1 MISKFFIN
9 RPIFATVLALL
20 IMLGGIVAITKLPIE
35 QYPDLTP
42 PTIEVSATYLGASA
56 EVIAQTVAA
65 PLEEQINGVE
75 NMLYMDSTSSSDGT
89 MSLTVY
95 FKIGSD
101 PDQAL
106 IDVNNRVQ
114 QASSSLPSE
123 VTKYGLTVQKRSSSL
138 VLLATLFSP
147 DGRYDINYIGNY
159 ALINIIDELKRIKGV
174 GDAQVMTSNDYA
186 IRIWLKP
193 SLFNRFNLGINEI
206 ISAIMAQNAQRS
218 GGTIGAMPMSDSI
231 LKTFPL
237 ITPSRLVT
245 PKEFGDIILRASPD
259 GSTLRLKDIADITL
273 GAQTYTSQ
281 GYYDKQPA
289 VPIGVY
295 LSAGANAVETAGL
308 VKKALSKME
317 QSFPEGVKY
326 DIAYDTTI
334 FVKESIKG
342 VIITLVEAFILVF
355 LVVFL
360 FLKDWR
366 ATLIPCVVVPVAII
380 GAFLGMLM
388 LGFSINS
395 LTLFGLVLAIGMVV
409 DDAIVVI
416 ENADRI
422 LSTEE
427 LPVKEA
433 VTRAMDEVSGPIVAI
448 VLVLCSVFIPV
459 GFMGGFSGIMYQQF
473 AITIAISV
481 VISGVMALT
490 LTPAMCALMLEKERK
505 ATKGFFFH
513 FDNMFEKFTAKYVN
527 ISEFFIRRI
536 TLGIVLFLAL
546 CLACL
551 FLFSKVPSNLLPDED
566 QGLLMVYSGLDPA
579 TSLPQTDEAA
589 SKVEDLLLS
598 FPEVEREFS
607 FSGFNILNSTSQ
619 TNAIAS
625 FVTLKPWDKR
635 TKKNQSASALVGQI
649 SKKALLEIP
658 KAYILPFMP
667 PPIMGLSTTGG
678 IEGYIQ
684 SKGNGTPDELAQV
697 TDKFIEEAKKI
708 KGLANAQTT
717 YSASYPQYTLTVDN
731 VKALSMGLNL
741 DDLYNTLASTI
752 GASYVNDF
760 TLYSRNFKVMVQ
772 AEDSARQS
780 PEQVGN
786 LYIKSNNGAMVPMAA
801 VSNVTPSL
809 GPSIVERFNA
819 FPSANLVVTP
829 EGISSGQ
836 AINALEELA
845 KQVLP
850 ENYALAWSGTA
861 LEETQSGSTSAL
873 ILLLGVVVVFLIL
886 AAQYESWSLPFCVLT
901 AVPFAIFGAF
911 LGTWFRGLSNGIY
924 FQVAL
929 VALIGLAAKNAILI
943 VEFALILKQKGA
955 SAAAAALE
963 GAKIRFRPIIMT
975 SLAFVL
981 GTLPLAVSK
990 GAGAAS
996 QVSLGTA
1003 VVFGMLGATIFAPC
1017 FVPLFFYL
1025 LNRKRGE
1032 KPNFTITQ
1040 EENNQNEN
1048 V

>member
-1 MISKFFIN
+1 MSKFFIN

-35 QYPDLTP
+35 QYPNLTP
-42 PTIEVSATYLGASA
+42 PTIQVSATYLGASP

-75 NMLYMDSTSSSDGT
+75 NMLYMDSTSSADGS

-95 FKIGSD
+95 FKIGTD

-114 QASSSLPSE
+114 QAESSLPAE
-123 VTKYGLTVQKRSSSL
+123 VQQYGLTVEKKSSSL
-138 VLLATLFSP
+138 VLLATLYSP
-147 DGRYDINYIGNY
+147 DGLYDVNYIGNY

-174 GDAQVMTSNDYA
+174 GDAQVMTANDYA

-206 ISAIMAQNAQRS
+206 ISAIKTQNSQRS
-218 GGTIGAMPMSDSI
+218 GGSIGAMPMSDKI
-231 LKTFPL
+231 LKTYPL
-237 ITPSRLVT
+237 ITPPRLVT
-245 PKEFGDIILRASPD
+245 PEQFGNIILRASPD
-259 GSTLRLKDIADITL
+259 GSSLRLKDIADITL
-273 GAQTYTSQ
+273 GTQNYGST
-281 GYYDKQPA
+281 GYYNKQPA

-308 VKKALSKME
+308 VKAALAKMA
-317 QSFPEGVKY
+317 QNFPEGINY

-342 VIITLVEAFILVF
+342 VVVTLVEAFVLVF
-355 LVVFL
+355 FVVFL

-422 LSTEE
+422 LSTED

-481 VISGVMALT
+481 VISGLMALT

-513 FDNMFEKFTAKYVN
+513 FDNLFEKFTDKYVTV
-527 ISEFFIRRI
+527 SEFLIRKVK
-536 TLGIVLFLAL
+536 LGVILFAVF
-546 CLACL
+546 CLLSFLL
-551 FLFSKVPSNLLPDED
+551 FKMVPSNLLPQED

-579 TSLPQTDEAA
+579 TSLPQTDESA
-589 SKVEDLLLS
+589 KKIEEIMLS
-598 FPEVEREFS
+598 FPEVDKEFT
-607 FSGFNILNSTSQ
+607 FSGFNILNGTAQ

-625 FVTLKPWDKR
+625 FLTLKPWSKR
-635 TKKNQSASALVGQI
+635 TKKNQSAASLVGQI
-649 SKKALLEIP
+649 SQEALVKMP
-658 KAYILPFMP
+658 KAYVLPFMP
-667 PPIMGLSTTGG
+667 PPIMGLSITGG

-684 SKGNGTPDELAQV
+684 SKGNGTPEELAQI
-697 TDKFIEEAKKI
+697 TENFIAKAKEI
-708 KGLANAQTT
+708 KGLSNTQTT

-731 VKALSMGLNL
+731 IKALSMGLSL
-741 DDLYNTLASTI
+741 DDLYTTLGSTF
-752 GASYVNDF
+752 GASYINDF
-760 TLYSRNFKVMVQ
+760 TLYSRNFKVMIQ
-772 AEDSARQS
+772 AEDSARQTA
-780 PEQVGN
+780 EQVGN
-786 LYIKSNNGAMVPMAA
+786 LYIKANNGVMVPMAA
-801 VSNVTPSL
+801 VSSVTPSL

-819 FPSANLVVTP
+819 FPAANLVITP

-836 AINALEELA
+836 AITELENLA
-845 KQVLP
+845 KNTLP

-861 LEETQSGSTSAL
+861 LEETQSGSSSAL
-873 ILLLGVVVVFLIL
+873 ILLLGIVVVFLIL

-911 LGTWFRGLSNGIY
+911 FGTWLRGLSNGIY

-929 VALIGLAAKNAILI
+929 VALVGLAAKNAILI
-943 VEFALILKQKGA
+943 VEFSTLLKEKGA

-975 SLAFVL
+975 SLAFIL
-981 GTLPLAVSK
+981 GTLPLAISK

-996 QVSLGTA
+996 QISLGTA

-1032 KPNFTITQ
+1032 TPNF
-1040 EENNQNEN
+1040 ELPKGDRE
-1048 V
+1048 

>member
-1 MISKFFIN
+1 MIPKFFIN

-20 IMLGGIVAITKLPIE
+20 ITLGGIVAITKLPIE

-42 PTIEVSATYLGASA
+42 PTIEVSATYLGASP

-75 NMLYMDSTSSSDGT
+75 NMLYMDSTSSADGS

-101 PDQAL
+101 PDKAL

-114 QASSSLPSE
+114 QASSSLPAE

-138 VLLATLFSP
+138 VLLATLYSP
-147 DGRYDINYIGNY
+147 DGMYDVNYIGNY
-159 ALINIIDELKRIKGV
+159 ALVNIIDELKRIKGV

-193 SLFNRFNLGINEI
+193 DLFNRFNLGVNEV
-206 ISAIMAQNAQRS
+206 ISAVETQNAQRS
-218 GGTIGAMPMSDSI
+218 GGTIGAMPMSNTI

-237 ITPSRLVT
+237 ITPPRLVT
-245 PKEFGDIILRASPD
+245 PEQFGNIILRASPD
-259 GSTLRLKDIADITL
+259 GSTLRIKDIADVTL

-281 GYYDKQPA
+281 GYYDKKPA
-289 VPIGVY
+289 VPIGIY
-295 LSAGANAVETAGL
+295 LSAGANAVETANL
-308 VKKALSKME
+308 AKKALAQMS
-317 QSFPEGVKY
+317 QNFPEGISY
-326 DIAYDTTI
+326 DIAYDTTV

-342 VIITLVEAFILVF
+342 VIVTLVEAFILVF
-355 LVVFL
+355 FVVLL

-380 GAFLGMLM
+380 GAFLGMLI

-422 LSTEE
+422 LTTQNM
-427 LPVKEA
+427 PVKEA
-433 VTRAMDEVSGPIVAI
+433 VTQAMQEVSGPIVAI

-459 GFMGGFSGIMYQQF
+459 GFMGGFSGVMYQQF

-481 VISGVMALT
+481 VISGLMALT

-505 ATKGFFFH
+505 VTKGFFFH
-513 FDNMFEKFTAKYVN
+513 FDNLFEKFTGKYVSV
-527 ISEFFIRRI
+527 SEFFIRKVK
-536 TLGIVLFLAL
+536 LGIILFAVFCLLAFI
-546 CLACL
+546 L
-551 FLFSKVPSNLLPDED
+551 FKMVPSNLLPDED
-566 QGLLMVYSGLDPA
+566 QGLLMVYTGLDPA
-579 TSLPQTDEAA
+579 TSLTQTDEVAGQL
-589 SKVEDLLLS
+589 EDVLLS
-598 FPEVEREFS
+598 FPEVKKEFS

-619 TNAIAS
+619 TNSIAS
-625 FVTLKPWDKR
+625 FVTLKPWDERK
-635 TKKNQSASALVGQI
+635 KKNQSASALVGQI
-649 SKKALLEIP
+649 SQAALAKIP
-658 KAYILPFMP
+658 KAYVLPFMP

-684 SKGNGTPDELAQV
+684 SRGNGTPEELADV
-697 TDKFIEEAKKI
+697 TNKFIDEAKKI
-708 KGLANAQTT
+708 KGLSNTQTT

-741 DDLYNTLASTI
+741 DDLYNTLSSTI
-752 GASYVNDF
+752 GASYINDF
-760 TLYSRNFKVMVQ
+760 TLYSRNFKVMIQ
-772 AEDSARQS
+772 AEAAARQT

-786 LYIKSNNGAMVPMAA
+786 LYIKSNIGAMVPLSA
-801 VSNVTPSL
+801 VATITPSL

-819 FPSANLVVTP
+819 FPSANLVITP

-836 AINALEELA
+836 AIKALENLA
-845 KQVLP
+845 QKVLP
-850 ENYALAWSGTA
+850 ENYALSWSGTA
-861 LEETQSGSTSAL
+861 LEETQSGSSSAL
-873 ILLLGVVVVFLIL
+873 ILLLGIVVVFLIL

-943 VEFALILKQKGA
+943 VEFALMLKQKGA
-955 SAAAAALE
+955 SAAAAAMQ

-975 SLAFVL
+975 SLAFIL
-981 GTLPLAVSK
+981 GTLPLATSS

-996 QVSLGTA
+996 QISLGTA

-1017 FVPLFFYL
+1017 FVPLFFYV
-1025 LNRKRGE
+1025 LNKKRGE
-1032 KPNFTITQ
+1032 VPNFDLPKGDK
-1040 EENNQNEN
+1040 E
-1048 V
+1048 

>member
-1 MISKFFIN
+1 MIAKFFIN

-20 IMLGGIVAITKLPIE
+20 ITLGGLVAITKLPIE

-42 PTIEVSATYLGASA
+42 PTIEVSATYLGASP

-75 NMLYMDSTSSSDGT
+75 NMLYMDSTSSADGS

-101 PDQAL
+101 PDKAL

-114 QASSSLPSE
+114 QASASLPAE

-138 VLLATLFSP
+138 VLLATLYSP
-147 DGRYDINYIGNY
+147 DGMYDVNYIGNY
-159 ALINIIDELKRIKGV
+159 ALVNIIDELKRIKGV
-174 GDAQVMTSNDYA
+174 GDAQVMTTNDYA

-193 SLFNRFNLGINEI
+193 ALFNRFNLGINEVV
-206 ISAIMAQNAQRS
+206 SAVQTQNTQRS
-218 GGTIGAMPMSDSI
+218 GGTIGAMPMSDKI

-237 ITPSRLVT
+237 ITPPRLVT
-245 PKEFGDIILRASPD
+245 PEQFGNIILRASPD
-259 GSTLRLKDIADITL
+259 GSTLRIKDIADVTL

-281 GYYDKQPA
+281 GYYDKKPA
-289 VPIGVY
+289 VPIGIY
-295 LSAGANAVETAGL
+295 LSAGANAVETANL
-308 VKKALSKME
+308 AKKALTQMAKN
-317 QSFPEGVKY
+317 FPEGISY

-342 VIITLVEAFILVF
+342 VVVTLVEAFILVF
-355 LVVFL
+355 FVVLL

-366 ATLIPCVVVPVAII
+366 ATVIPCVVVPVAVI
-380 GAFLGMLM
+380 GAFLGMLI

-422 LSTEE
+422 LTTQNM
-427 LPVKEA
+427 PVKEA
-433 VTRAMDEVSGPIVAI
+433 VTQAMQEVSGPIVAI

-459 GFMGGFSGIMYQQF
+459 GFMGGFSGVMYQQF

-481 VISGVMALT
+481 VISGLMALT

-505 ATKGFFFH
+505 VTKGFFFH
-513 FDNMFEKFTAKYVN
+513 FDNLFEKFTNKYVDV
-527 ISEFFIRRI
+527 SEFFIRKVK
-536 TLGIVLFLAL
+536 LGIILFLVFCL
-546 CLACL
+546 CCFLL
-551 FLFSKVPSNLLPDED
+551 FKMVPSNLLPNED
-566 QGLLMVYSGLDPA
+566 QGLLMVYTGLDPA
-579 TSLPQTDEAA
+579 TSLTQTDEVATQL
-589 SKVEDLLLS
+589 EDVLLS
-598 FPEVEREFS
+598 FPEVKKEFS

-625 FVTLKPWDKR
+625 FVTLKPWDER
-635 TKKNQSASALVGQI
+635 TKKNQSASSLVGQI
-649 SKKALLEIP
+649 SQAALAKIP

-684 SKGNGTPDELAQV
+684 NRGNGTPEELADV
-697 TDKFIEEAKKI
+697 TNKFIDEVKKI
-708 KGLANAQTT
+708 KGLNNTQTT

-741 DDLYNTLASTI
+741 DDVYNTLAATI

-760 TLYSRNFKVMVQ
+760 TLYSRNFKVMIQ
-772 AEDSARQS
+772 AEDSARQT

-786 LYIKSNNGAMVPMAA
+786 LYIKSNTGAMVPFSA
-801 VSNVTPSL
+801 VATIMPSL
-809 GPSIVERFNA
+809 GPSIVERFNG
-819 FPSANLVVTP
+819 FPAANLVITP

-836 AINALEELA
+836 AIQALENLA
-845 KQVLP
+845 QKVLP
-850 ENYALAWSGTA
+850 ENYALSWSGTA
-861 LEETQSGSTSAL
+861 LEETQSGSSSAL
-873 ILLLGVVVVFLIL
+873 ILLLGIVVVFLIL

-929 VALIGLAAKNAILI
+929 VALVGLAAKNAILI
-943 VEFALILKQKGA
+943 VEFALMLKQKGA
-955 SAAAAALE
+955 SAAAAAMQ

-975 SLAFVL
+975 SLAFIL
-981 GTLPLAVSK
+981 GTLPLATSS

-996 QVSLGTA
+996 QISLGTA

-1025 LNRKRGE
+1025 LNKKRGE
-1032 KPNFTITQ
+1032 VPNFDLPKGDK
-1040 EENNQNEN
+1040 E
-1048 V
+1048 

>member
-1 MISKFFIN
+1 MSKFFIN

-20 IMLGGIVAITKLPIE
+20 ILLGGIVAITKLPIE

-42 PTIEVSATYLGASA
+42 PTIQVSATYLGASP

-75 NMLYMDSTSSSDGT
+75 NMLYMDSTSSADGNMT
-89 MSLTVY
+89 LTVY

-114 QASSSLPSE
+114 QASSSLPAE
-123 VTKYGLTVQKRSSSL
+123 VTKYGLTVQKKSSSL
-138 VLLATLFSP
+138 VLLATLYSP
-147 DGRYDINYIGNY
+147 DGMYDVNYIGNY

-193 SLFNRFNLGINEI
+193 SLFNRFGLGVNEI
-206 ISAIMAQNAQRS
+206 ISAIQSQNTQRS
-218 GGTIGAMPMSDSI
+218 GGTIGAMPMSDKI

-237 ITPSRLVT
+237 ITPPRLNT
-245 PKEFGDIILRASPD
+245 PEEFGNIILRASPD
-259 GSTLRLKDIADITL
+259 GSTLRLKDIADINL

-281 GYYDKQPA
+281 GYYNKQAA
-289 VPIGVY
+289 VPVGVY

-308 VKKALSKME
+308 VKEALEKMA
-317 QSFPEGVKY
+317 QNFPEGIKY

-342 VIITLVEAFILVF
+342 VIETLVEAFILVF
-355 LVVFL
+355 FVVFL

-380 GAFLGMLM
+380 GAFLGMLI

-422 LSTEE
+422 LSTQNI
-427 LPVKEA
+427 PVKEA
-433 VTRAMDEVSGPIVAI
+433 VIQAMQEVSGPIVAI

-481 VISGVMALT
+481 VISGLMALT
-490 LTPAMCALMLEKERK
+490 LTPAMCALLLEKERK
-505 ATKGFFFH
+505 ATAGFFFH
-513 FDNMFEKFTAKYVN
+513 FDNMFEKFTGKYVGVSKFLLN
-527 ISEFFIRRI
+527 RVP
-536 TLGIVLFLAL
+536 LGIILFVIF
-546 CLACL
+546 CLLSFGL
-551 FLFSKVPSNLLPDED
+551 FKMVPSNLLPDED
-566 QGLLMVYSGLDPA
+566 QGILMVYSGLDPA
-579 TSLPQTDEAA
+579 TSLTETDKIAGQ
-589 SKVEDLLLS
+589 VEDVLLS
-598 FPEVEREFS
+598 FPEVKKEFT
-607 FSGFNILNSTSQ
+607 FSGFNILNATSQ

-625 FVTLKPWDKR
+625 FVTLKPWKLR
-635 TKKNQSASALVGQI
+635 TKKSQSASALVGEI
-649 SKKALLEIP
+649 SNTALAKIP
-658 KAYILPFMP
+658 KAYVMAFMP

-684 SKGNGTPDELAQV
+684 SKGNGTPEELAQV
-697 TDKFIEEAKKI
+697 TEDFIAKAKQI
-708 KGLANAQTT
+708 KGLNNVQTT
-717 YSASYPQYTLTVDN
+717 YSASYPQYTLSVDN

-741 DDLYNTLASTI
+741 DDVYTTLASTI
-752 GASYVNDF
+752 GASYINDF

-772 AEDSARQS
+772 AEDSARQT
-780 PEQVGN
+780 PEQVGD
-786 LYIKSNNGAMVPMAA
+786 LYMKSNNGAMVPFSAIA
-801 VSNVTPSL
+801 TVKPSL
-809 GPSIVERFNA
+809 GPNIVERFNA

-829 EGISSGQ
+829 QGISSGQ
-836 AINALEELA
+836 AIAELENLA
-845 KQVLP
+845 KTALP
-850 ENYALAWSGTA
+850 DNYGLAWSGTA
-861 LEETQSGSTSAL
+861 LEETQSGGSSAL
-873 ILLLGVVVVFLIL
+873 ILLLGIIVVFLIL
-886 AAQYESWSLPFCVLT
+886 AAQYESWSLPLCVLT

-929 VALIGLAAKNAILI
+929 VALVGLAAKNAILI
-943 VEFALILKQKGA
+943 VEFAVMLKQKGA
-955 SAAAAALE
+955 SAAAAALQ

-975 SLAFVL
+975 SLAFIL
-981 GTLPLAVSK
+981 GTLPLATSK

-996 QVSLGTA
+996 QISLGTA

-1032 KPNFTITQ
+1032 KLNFDMPK
-1040 EENNQNEN
+1040 EEK
-1048 V
+1048 

>member
-1 MISKFFIN
+1 MIAKFFIN

-42 PTIEVSATYLGASA
+42 PTIQVSATYLGASP

-75 NMLYMDSTSSSDGT
+75 NMLYMDSTSSADGN

-95 FKIGSD
+95 FKIGTD

-114 QASSSLPSE
+114 QASSSLPAE
-123 VTKYGLTVQKRSSSL
+123 VTKYGLTVQKKSSSL
-138 VLLATLFSP
+138 VLLATLYSP
-147 DGRYDINYIGNY
+147 SGLYDVNYIGNY

-174 GDAQVMTSNDYA
+174 GDAQVMTTNDYA

-206 ISAIMAQNAQRS
+206 ISAIQTQNSQRS
-218 GGTIGAMPMSDSI
+218 GGTIGAMPMSDKI

-237 ITPSRLVT
+237 ITPPRLVT
-245 PKEFGDIILRASPD
+245 PEQFGNIILRASPD
-259 GSTLRLKDIADITL
+259 GTTLRLKDIANITL
-273 GAQTYTSQ
+273 GAQNYTSQ
-281 GYYDKQPA
+281 GFYNKQAA
-289 VPIGVY
+289 VPVGVY

-308 VKKALSKME
+308 VKATLAKMA
-317 QSFPEGVKY
+317 QNFPEGIDY

-342 VIITLVEAFILVF
+342 VVVTLIEAFILVF
-355 LVVFL
+355 FVVFL

-366 ATLIPCVVVPVAII
+366 ATLIPCVVVPVSII
-380 GAFLGMLM
+380 GTFLGMLI

-422 LSTEE
+422 LMTQN

-433 VTRAMDEVSGPIVAI
+433 VTQAMQEVSGPIIAI

-459 GFMGGFSGIMYQQF
+459 GFMGGFSGVMYQQF

-481 VISGVMALT
+481 VISGAMALT

-505 ATKGFFFH
+505 ATKGFFYH
-513 FDNMFEKFTAKYVN
+513 FDNLFEKFTDKYVGV
-527 ISEFFIRRI
+527 SKFLIRKI
-536 TLGIVLFLAL
+536 TLGVVLFLVF
-546 CLACL
+546 CLLSFVL
-551 FLFSKVPSNLLPDED
+551 FKKVPSNLLPQED
-566 QGLLMVYSGLDPA
+566 QGILMVYSGLDPA
-579 TSLPQTDEAA
+579 TSLTQTNETARQ
-589 SKVEDLLLS
+589 VEDVLLS
-598 FPEVEREFS
+598 FPEVKKEFT
-607 FSGFNILNSTSQ
+607 FSGFNILNATSQ

-625 FVTLKPWDKR
+625 FVTLKPWNMR
-635 TKKNQSASALVGQI
+635 QKKNESASSLVAQI
-649 SKKALLEIP
+649 SQAALNKIP
-658 KAYILPFMP
+658 KAAVLAFMP

-684 SKGNGTPDELAQV
+684 SRGNGTPEELAQV
-697 TDKFIEEAKKI
+697 TDNFIEKAKKI
-708 KGLANAQTT
+708 KGLNNIQTT

-731 VKALSMGLNL
+731 VKALSMGVSL
-741 DDLYNTLASTI
+741 DDLYTTLAATI
-752 GASYVNDF
+752 GASYINDF
-760 TLYSRNFKVMVQ
+760 TLYSRNFKVMIQ
-772 AEDSARQS
+772 AQDSARQTA
-780 PEQVGN
+780 EQVGN
-786 LYIKSNNGAMVPMAA
+786 LYIKSSTGAMVPMSA
-801 VSNVTPSL
+801 VATVKPSL

-819 FPSANLVVTP
+819 FPAANLVATP
-829 EGISSGQ
+829 DGISSGQ
-836 AINALEELA
+836 AIKALENLA
-845 KQVLP
+845 KTELP
-850 ENYALAWSGTA
+850 ENYSLSWSGTA
-861 LEETQSGSTSAL
+861 LEETQSGGSSAL
-873 ILLLGVVVVFLIL
+873 ILLLGIIVVFLIL
-886 AAQYESWSLPFCVLT
+886 AAQYESWSLPLCVLT

-911 LGTWFRGLSNGIY
+911 LGTWARGLSNGIY

-929 VALIGLAAKNAILI
+929 VALVGLAAKNAILI
-943 VEFALILKQKGA
+943 VEFALMLKQKGA

-963 GAKIRFRPIIMT
+963 GTKIRFRPIIMT
-975 SLAFVL
+975 SLAFIL
-981 GTLPLAVSK
+981 GTVPLATSS

-996 QVSLGTA
+996 QISLGTA

-1032 KPNFTITQ
+1032 EPNFTLTKG
-1040 EENNQNEN
+1040 EEE
-1048 V
+1048 

>member
-1 MISKFFIN
+1 MMSKFFIN
-9 RPIFATVLALL
+9 RPIFATVIALL
-20 IMLGGIVAITKLPIE
+20 ILLGGIVAITKLPIE

-42 PTIEVSATYLGASA
+42 PTIQVSATYLGASP

-75 NMLYMDSTSSSDGT
+75 NMLYMDSTSSADGN

-114 QASSSLPSE
+114 QASSSLPTE
-123 VTKYGLTVQKRSSSL
+123 VTKYGLTVQKKSSSL
-138 VLLATLFSP
+138 VLLATLYSP
-147 DGRYDINYIGNY
+147 DGMYDVNYIGNY

-193 SLFNRFNLGINEI
+193 SLFNRFNLGVNEI
-206 ISAIMAQNAQRS
+206 ISAISSQNTQRS
-218 GGTIGAMPMSDSI
+218 GGTIGAMPMNDKI

-237 ITPSRLVT
+237 ITPPRLNT
-245 PKEFGDIILRASPD
+245 PEQFGNIILRASPN
-259 GSTLRLKDIADITL
+259 GSTLRLKDISDIDL
-273 GAQTYTSQ
+273 GAQNYTSQ
-281 GYYDKQPA
+281 GYYDKQAA
-289 VPIGVY
+289 VPVGVY

-308 VKKALSKME
+308 VKEALAKMA
-317 QSFPEGVKY
+317 QNFPEGMNY

-334 FVKESIKG
+334 FVKESIHG
-342 VIITLVEAFILVF
+342 VIETLIEAFILVF
-355 LVVFL
+355 FVVFL

-380 GAFLGMLM
+380 GAFLGMLI

-422 LSTEE
+422 LSTRNI
-427 LPVKEA
+427 PVKDA
-433 VTRAMDEVSGPIVAI
+433 VIQAMDEVSGPIVAI

-490 LTPAMCALMLEKERK
+490 LTPAMCALLLEKERK
-505 ATKGFFFH
+505 ATSGFFYH
-513 FDNMFEKFTAKYVN
+513 FDNIFEKFTDKYVSVSKFL
-527 ISEFFIRRI
+527 ITRI
-536 TLGIVLFLAL
+536 TLGVILFVIF
-546 CLACL
+546 CLLSFGL
-551 FLFSKVPSNLLPDED
+551 FKMVPSNLLPDED
-566 QGLLMVYSGLDPA
+566 QGILMVYSGLDPA
-579 TSLPQTDEAA
+579 TSLTETDKIATQ
-589 SKVEDLLLS
+589 VEDVLLS
-598 FPEVEREFS
+598 FPEVKKEFT
-607 FSGFNILNSTSQ
+607 FSGFNILNATSQ

-625 FVTLKPWDKR
+625 FVTLKPWNLR
-635 TKKNQSASALVGQI
+635 KKKSQSASALVGAI
-649 SKKALLEIP
+649 SETALAKIP
-658 KAYILPFMP
+658 KAYVMAFMP

-684 SKGNGTPDELAQV
+684 SKGNGTPQELEKV
-697 TDKFIEEAKKI
+697 TEDFIAKAKQI
-708 KGLANAQTT
+708 KGLNNIQTT
-717 YSASYPQYTLTVDN
+717 YSASYPQYTLSVDN

-741 DDLYNTLASTI
+741 DDVYATLAATI
-752 GASYVNDF
+752 GASYINDF

-772 AEDSARQS
+772 AEDSARQN

-786 LYIKSNNGAMVPMAA
+786 IYIKSSNGSMIPFSAIATVK
-801 VSNVTPSL
+801 PSL
-809 GPSIVERFNA
+809 GPNIVERFNA
-819 FPSANLVVTP
+819 FPSANLVATP
-829 EGISSGQ
+829 QGISSGQ
-836 AINALEELA
+836 AITELENLA
-845 KQVLP
+845 KTALP
-850 ENYALAWSGTA
+850 DNYGLAWSGTA
-861 LEETQSGSTSAL
+861 LEETQSGGSSAL
-873 ILLLGVVVVFLIL
+873 ILLLGIVVVFLIL
-886 AAQYESWSLPFCVLT
+886 AAQYESWSLPLCVLT

-911 LGTWFRGLSNGIY
+911 LGTWARGLTNGIY

-929 VALIGLAAKNAILI
+929 VALVGLAAKNAILI

-955 SAAAAALE
+955 SAAAAALQ

-975 SLAFVL
+975 SLAFIL
-981 GTLPLAVSK
+981 GTVPLAISK

-996 QVSLGTA
+996 QTSLGTA

-1032 KPNFTITQ
+1032 EPDFDMPKEQ
-1040 EENNQNEN
+1040 
-1048 V
+1048 

>member
-1 MISKFFIN
+1 MSKFFIN
-9 RPIFATVLALL
+9 RPIFATVIALL
-20 IMLGGIVAITKLPIE
+20 FLLGGLVAITKLPIE

-42 PTIEVSATYLGASA
+42 PTIQVSATYLGASP

-75 NMLYMDSTSSSDGT
+75 NMLYMDSTSSADGNMT
-89 MSLTVY
+89 LTVY

-114 QASSSLPSE
+114 QASSSLPTE
-123 VTKYGLTVQKRSSSL
+123 VTKYGLTVQKKSSSL
-138 VLLATLFSP
+138 VLLATLYSP
-147 DGRYDINYIGNY
+147 DGMYDVNYIGNY

-193 SLFNRFNLGINEI
+193 SLFNRFGLGVNEI
-206 ISAIMAQNAQRS
+206 ISAIQSQNTQRS
-218 GGTIGAMPMSDSI
+218 GGTIGAMPMSDKI

-237 ITPSRLVT
+237 ITPPRLNT
-245 PKEFGDIILRASPD
+245 PEQFGNIILRASPD
-259 GSTLRLKDIADITL
+259 GSTLRLKDVSDITL

-281 GYYDKQPA
+281 GYYNKQAA
-289 VPIGVY
+289 VPVGVY

-308 VKKALSKME
+308 VKEALAKMA
-317 QSFPEGVKY
+317 QNFPEGIKY

-342 VIITLVEAFILVF
+342 VIETLVEAFILVF
-355 LVVFL
+355 FVVFL

-422 LSTEE
+422 LSTQDI
-427 LPVKEA
+427 PVKDA
-433 VTRAMDEVSGPIVAI
+433 VIQAMQEVSGPIVAI

-481 VISGVMALT
+481 VISGLMALT
-490 LTPAMCALMLEKERK
+490 LTPAMCALLLEKERK
-505 ATKGFFFH
+505 ATSGFFYH
-513 FDNMFEKFTAKYVN
+513 FDNLFEKFTGKYVGVSKFLLN
-527 ISEFFIRRI
+527 RVP
-536 TLGIVLFLAL
+536 LGIILFVIF
-546 CLACL
+546 CLLSYGL
-551 FLFSKVPSNLLPDED
+551 FKMVPSNLLPDED
-566 QGLLMVYSGLDPA
+566 QGILMVYSGLDPA
-579 TSLPQTDEAA
+579 TSLTETDKIA
-589 SKVEDLLLS
+589 KQVEDVLLS
-598 FPEVEREFS
+598 FPEVKKEFT
-607 FSGFNILNSTSQ
+607 FSGFNILNATSQ

-625 FVTLKPWDKR
+625 FVTLKPWNVR
-635 TKKNQSASALVGQI
+635 KKHSQSASALVGEI
-649 SKKALLEIP
+649 SQAALAKIP
-658 KAYILPFMP
+658 KAYVMAFMP

-684 SKGNGTPDELAQV
+684 SKGNGTPEELAQV
-697 TDKFIEEAKKI
+697 TENFIAKAKQI
-708 KGLANAQTT
+708 KGLNNIQTT
-717 YSASYPQYTLTVDN
+717 YSASYPQYNLSVDN

-741 DDLYNTLASTI
+741 DDVYTTLASTI
-752 GASYVNDF
+752 GASYINDF

-772 AEDSARQS
+772 AEDSARQT
-780 PEQVGN
+780 PEQVGD
-786 LYIKSNNGAMVPMAA
+786 LYMKSNGGAMVPFSAIA
-801 VSNVTPSL
+801 TVKPSL
-809 GPSIVERFNA
+809 GPNIVERFNA
-819 FPSANLVVTP
+819 FPSANLVATP
-829 EGISSGQ
+829 QGISSGQ
-836 AINALEELA
+836 AIAELENLA
-845 KQVLP
+845 KTALP
-850 ENYALAWSGTA
+850 DNYGLAWSGTA
-861 LEETQSGSTSAL
+861 LEETQSGGSSAL
-873 ILLLGVVVVFLIL
+873 ILLLGIIVVFLIL
-886 AAQYESWSLPFCVLT
+886 AAQYESWSLPLCVLT

-924 FQVAL
+924 FQVAM
-929 VALIGLAAKNAILI
+929 VALVGLAAKNAILI
-943 VEFALILKQKGA
+943 VEFALMLKQKGA
-955 SAAAAALE
+955 SAAAAALQ

-975 SLAFVL
+975 SLAFIL
-981 GTLPLAVSK
+981 GTLPLATSK

-996 QVSLGTA
+996 QISLGTA

-1032 KPNFTITQ
+1032 KPNFDISQ
-1040 EENNQNEN
+1040 KG
-1048 V
+1048 

>member
-42 PTIEVSATYLGASA
+42 PTIEVSATYLGASP

-75 NMLYMDSTSSSDGT
+75 NMLYMDSTSSSNGT

-101 PDQAL
+101 PDKAL

-114 QASSSLPSE
+114 QASSSLPTE

-138 VLLATLFSP
+138 VLLATLYSP
-147 DGRYDINYIGNY
+147 DGMYDVNYIGNY
-159 ALINIIDELKRIKGV
+159 ALVNIIDELKRIKGV
-174 GDAQVMTSNDYA
+174 GDAQVMTTNDYA

-193 SLFNRFNLGINEI
+193 SLFNRFNLGVNEV
-206 ISAIMAQNAQRS
+206 ISAVQTQNTQRS
-218 GGTIGAMPMSDSI
+218 GGTIGAMPMSGKI

-237 ITPSRLVT
+237 ITPPRLVT
-245 PKEFGDIILRASPD
+245 PEQFGNIILRSSPD
-259 GSTLRLKDIADITL
+259 GSTLRIKDIADVNL
-273 GAQTYTSQ
+273 GAQNYTSQ
-281 GYYDKQPA
+281 GYYDKKAA
-289 VPIGVY
+289 VPIGIY
-295 LSAGANAVETAGL
+295 LSAGANAVETANL
-308 VKKALSKME
+308 AKKALNQMA
-317 QSFPEGVKY
+317 QNFPEGISY
-326 DIAYDTTI
+326 DIAYDTTV

-342 VIITLVEAFILVF
+342 VIETLIEAFILVF
-355 LVVFL
+355 FVVFL

-366 ATLIPCVVVPVAII
+366 ATVIPCVVVPVAII

-422 LSTEE
+422 LTTQNM
-427 LPVKEA
+427 PVKDA
-433 VTRAMDEVSGPIVAI
+433 VTQAMNEVSGPIVAI

-459 GFMGGFSGIMYQQF
+459 GFMGGFSGVMYQQF

-481 VISGVMALT
+481 VISGLMALT
-490 LTPAMCALMLEKERK
+490 LTPAMCALMLKKERK
-505 ATKGFFFH
+505 VTKGFFFK
-513 FDNMFEKFTAKYVN
+513 FDNLFEKFTNKYVN
-527 ISEFFIRRI
+527 VSEFFIRKVK
-536 TLGIVLFLAL
+536 LGVILFAVFCLLAFI
-546 CLACL
+546 L
-551 FLFSKVPSNLLPDED
+551 FKMVPSNLLPDED

-579 TSLPQTDEAA
+579 TSLSQTDEVA
-589 SKVEDLLLS
+589 KQVEDVLLS
-598 FPEVEREFS
+598 FPEVKKEFT

-635 TKKNQSASALVGQI
+635 KKKNQSASALVGQVAAAAQQ
-649 SKKALLEIP
+649 KVPKALIM
-658 KAYILPFMP
+658 PFMP
-667 PPIMGLSTTGG
+667 PAIMGLSTTGG

-684 SKGNGTPDELAQV
+684 SKGNGTPEELADV
-697 TDKFIEEAKKI
+697 ANKFIDEVKKI
-708 KGLANAQTT
+708 KGLNNTQTT

-731 VKALSMGLNL
+731 IKALSMGLSL
-741 DDLYNTLASTI
+741 DDLYNTLAATI
-752 GASYVNDF
+752 GASYINDF
-760 TLYSRNFKVMVQ
+760 TLYSRNFKVMIQ
-772 AEDSARQS
+772 AEDSARQT

-786 LYIKSNNGAMVPMAA
+786 LYIKSKTGAMVPLSA
-801 VSNVTPSL
+801 VANITPSL

-819 FPSANLVVTP
+819 FPSANLVITP
-829 EGISSGQ
+829 QGISSGQ
-836 AINALEELA
+836 AIKELENLA
-845 KQVLP
+845 HKVLP
-850 ENYALAWSGTA
+850 ENYALSWSGTA
-861 LEETQSGSTSAL
+861 LEETQSGSSSAL
-873 ILLLGVVVVFLIL
+873 ILLLGIVVVFLIL

-929 VALIGLAAKNAILI
+929 VALVGLAAKNAILI
-943 VEFALILKQKGA
+943 VEFALLLKQKGA
-955 SAAAAALE
+955 SAAAAAMQ

-975 SLAFVL
+975 SLAFIL
-981 GTLPLAVSK
+981 GTVPLAASS

-996 QVSLGTA
+996 QISLGTA
-1003 VVFGMLGATIFAPC
+1003 VVFGMLGATVFAPC

-1025 LNRKRGE
+1025 LNRKKGE
-1032 KPNFTITQ
+1032 TPNF
-1040 EENNQNEN
+1040 ELPKGDRE
-1048 V
+1048 

>member
-20 IMLGGIVAITKLPIE
+20 FILGGIVAITKLPIE

-42 PTIEVSATYLGASA
+42 PTIEVTATYLGASP

-75 NMLYMDSTSSSDGT
+75 NMLYMDSTSSSNGT

-101 PDQAL
+101 PDKAL

-114 QASSSLPSE
+114 QASSSLPTE

-138 VLLATLFSP
+138 VLLATLYSP
-147 DGRYDINYIGNY
+147 DGMYDVNYIGNY
-159 ALINIIDELKRIKGV
+159 ALVNIIDELKRIKGV
-174 GDAQVMTSNDYA
+174 GDAQVMTTNDYA

-193 SLFNRFNLGINEI
+193 SLFNRFNLGVNEV
-206 ISAIMAQNAQRS
+206 ISAVQTQNTQRS
-218 GGTIGAMPMSDSI
+218 GGTIGAMPMSDKI

-237 ITPSRLVT
+237 ITPPRLVT
-245 PKEFGDIILRASPD
+245 PEQFGNIILRASPD
-259 GSTLRLKDIADITL
+259 GSTLRIKDIADVNL
-273 GAQTYTSQ
+273 GAQNYTSQ
-281 GYYDKQPA
+281 GYYDKKPA
-289 VPIGVY
+289 VPIGIY
-295 LSAGANAVETAGL
+295 LSAGANAVETANL
-308 VKKALSKME
+308 AKKALNQMA
-317 QSFPEGVKY
+317 QNFPEGISY
-326 DIAYDTTI
+326 DIAYDTTV

-342 VIITLVEAFILVF
+342 VIETLIEAFILVF
-355 LVVFL
+355 FVVFL

-366 ATLIPCVVVPVAII
+366 ATVIPCVVVPVAII

-422 LSTEE
+422 LTTQNM
-427 LPVKEA
+427 PVKDA
-433 VTRAMDEVSGPIVAI
+433 VTQAMNEVSGPIVAI

-459 GFMGGFSGIMYQQF
+459 GFMGGFSGVMYQQF

-481 VISGVMALT
+481 VISGLMALT
-490 LTPAMCALMLEKERK
+490 LTPAMCALMLKKERK
-505 ATKGFFFH
+505 VTKGFFFK
-513 FDNMFEKFTAKYVN
+513 FDNLFEKFTNKYVN
-527 ISEFFIRRI
+527 ISEFFIRKI
-536 TLGIVLFLAL
+536 KLGVILFAVFCLLAFI
-546 CLACL
+546 L
-551 FLFSKVPSNLLPDED
+551 FKMVPSNLLPDED

-579 TSLPQTDEAA
+579 TSLSQTDEVAQQL
-589 SKVEDLLLS
+589 EDVLLS
-598 FPEVEREFS
+598 FPEVKKEFT

-625 FVTLKPWDKR
+625 FVTLKPWNERK
-635 TKKNQSASALVGQI
+635 KKNQSASALVGQVANAAQQ
-649 SKKALLEIP
+649 KIP
-658 KAYILPFMP
+658 KALIMPFMP
-667 PPIMGLSTTGG
+667 PAIMGLSTTGG

-684 SKGNGTPDELAQV
+684 NRGNGTPEELADV
-697 TDKFIEEAKKI
+697 TNKFIEEAKKI
-708 KGLANAQTT
+708 KGLNNSQTT

-741 DDLYNTLASTI
+741 DDLYNTLAATI
-752 GASYVNDF
+752 GASYINDF
-760 TLYSRNFKVMVQ
+760 TLYSRNFKVMIQ
-772 AEDSARQS
+772 AEDSARQT

-786 LYIKSNNGAMVPMAA
+786 LYIKSKTGAMVPLSA
-801 VSNVTPSL
+801 VANITPSL

-836 AINALEELA
+836 AIKELENLA
-845 KQVLP
+845 QKVLP
-850 ENYALAWSGTA
+850 ENYALSWSGTA
-861 LEETQSGSTSAL
+861 LEETQSGSSSAL
-873 ILLLGVVVVFLIL
+873 ILLLGIVVVFLIL

-924 FQVAL
+924 FQVAM
-929 VALIGLAAKNAILI
+929 VALVGLAAKNAILI
-943 VEFALILKQKGA
+943 VEFALLLKQKGA
-955 SAAAAALE
+955 SAAAAAMQ

-975 SLAFVL
+975 SLAFIL
-981 GTLPLAVSK
+981 GTVPLATSS

-996 QVSLGTA
+996 QISLGTA
-1003 VVFGMLGATIFAPC
+1003 VVFGMLGATVFAPC

-1025 LNRKRGE
+1025 LNRKKGE
-1032 KPNFTITQ
+1032 TPNF
-1040 EENNQNEN
+1040 ELPKGDRE
-1048 V
+1048 

>member
-1 MISKFFIN
+1 MSKFFIN

-20 IMLGGIVAITKLPIE
+20 ILLGGIVAITKLPIE

-42 PTIEVSATYLGASA
+42 PTIQVSATYLGASP

-75 NMLYMDSTSSSDGT
+75 NMLYMDSTSSADGN

-95 FKIGSD
+95 FKIGSN

-114 QASSSLPSE
+114 QASSSLPTE
-123 VTKYGLTVQKRSSSL
+123 VTKYGLTVQKKSSSL
-138 VLLATLFSP
+138 VLLATLYSP
-147 DGRYDINYIGNY
+147 DGMYDVNYIGNY

-193 SLFNRFNLGINEI
+193 SLFNRFNLGVNEV
-206 ISAIMAQNAQRS
+206 ISSIRSQNTQRS
-218 GGTIGAMPMSDSI
+218 GGTIGAMPMSDKI

-237 ITPSRLVT
+237 ITPPRLTT
-245 PKEFGDIILRASPD
+245 PEEFGDIILRASPD
-259 GSTLRLKDIADITL
+259 GSTLRLKDISDITL

-281 GYYDKQPA
+281 GYYNKQAA
-289 VPIGVY
+289 VPVGVY

-308 VKKALSKME
+308 VKETLAKMA
-317 QSFPEGVKY
+317 QNFPEGIKY

-342 VIITLVEAFILVF
+342 VIETLLEAFILVF
-355 LVVFL
+355 FVVFL

-380 GAFLGMLM
+380 GAFLGMLI

-422 LSTEE
+422 LSTQNI
-427 LPVKEA
+427 PVKDA
-433 VTRAMDEVSGPIVAI
+433 VIQAMQEVSGPIVAI

-481 VISGVMALT
+481 VISGLMALT
-490 LTPAMCALMLEKERK
+490 LTPAMCALLLEKERK
-505 ATKGFFFH
+505 ATSGFFFH
-513 FDNMFEKFTAKYVN
+513 FDNMFEKFTDKYV
-527 ISEFFIRRI
+527 SVSKFLLKRI
-536 TLGIVLFLAL
+536 ALGIVLFLIF
-546 CLACL
+546 CLLSFGL
-551 FLFSKVPSNLLPDED
+551 FKMVPSNLLPEED
-566 QGLLMVYSGLDPA
+566 QGILMVYSGLDPA
-579 TSLPQTDEAA
+579 TSLTETDKIARQ
-589 SKVEDLLLS
+589 VEDVLLS
-598 FPEVEREFS
+598 FPEVKKEFT
-607 FSGFNILNSTSQ
+607 FSGFNILNATSQ

-625 FVTLKPWDKR
+625 FVTLKPWSTR
-635 TKKNQSASALVGQI
+635 TKKSQSASALVGEI
-649 SKKALLEIP
+649 SNTALAKIP
-658 KAYILPFMP
+658 KAYVMAFMP

-678 IEGYIQ
+678 IQGYIQ
-684 SKGNGTPDELAQV
+684 NKGNGTPEELAQV
-697 TDKFIEEAKKI
+697 TENFIAKVKTI
-708 KGLANAQTT
+708 KGLNNIQTT
-717 YSASYPQYTLTVDN
+717 YSASYPQYTLSVDN
-731 VKALSMGLNL
+731 VKALSMDLNL
-741 DDLYNTLASTI
+741 DDVYTTLASTI
-752 GASYVNDF
+752 GASYINDF

-772 AEDSARQS
+772 AEDNARQT
-780 PEQVGN
+780 PKQVGD
-786 LYIKSNNGAMVPMAA
+786 LYIKSNNGAMVPFSAIA
-801 VSNVTPSL
+801 TVKPSL
-809 GPSIVERFNA
+809 GPNTVERFNA
-819 FPSANLVVTP
+819 FPSANLVATP
-829 EGISSGQ
+829 QGITSGQ
-836 AINALEELA
+836 AIAELENLA
-845 KQVLP
+845 KTALP
-850 ENYALAWSGTA
+850 DNYSLAWSGTA
-861 LEETQSGSTSAL
+861 LEETQSGGSSAL
-873 ILLLGVVVVFLIL
+873 ILLLGIVVVFLIL
-886 AAQYESWSLPFCVLT
+886 AAQYESWSLPLCVLT

-929 VALIGLAAKNAILI
+929 VALVGLAAKNAILI

-955 SAAAAALE
+955 SAAAAALQ

-975 SLAFVL
+975 SLAFIL
-981 GTLPLAVSK
+981 GTIPLAISK

-996 QVSLGTA
+996 QISLGTA

-1032 KPNFTITQ
+1032 KPDFNVPQ
-1040 EENNQNEN
+1040 KEE
-1048 V
+1048 